1 MARVRSRLTGHAGW
15 IQAVTFHDDGST
27 LASIDD
33 DTACI
38 WNIFTGECL
47 HRLPVG
53 TLNLFLQPH
62 RSRLYRLSMISR
74 AVFDLYRAR
83 TVLWW
88 AGLCTNC

>member
-1 MARVRSRLTGHAGW
+1 MAHVRSRLTGHAGW

-38 WNIFTGECL
+38 WNIFTSECL

-53 TLNLFLQPH
+53 TLNLLLQPH
-62 RSRLYRLSMISR
+62 RPRLSRLSMTCR
-74 AVFDLYRAR
+74 ALFDLYRTR
-83 TVLWW
+83 TVL
-88 AGLCTNC
+88 